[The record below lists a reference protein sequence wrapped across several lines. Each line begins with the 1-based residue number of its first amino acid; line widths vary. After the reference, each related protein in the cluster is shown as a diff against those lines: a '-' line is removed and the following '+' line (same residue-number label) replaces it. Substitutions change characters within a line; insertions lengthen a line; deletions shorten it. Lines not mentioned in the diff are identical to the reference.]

1 MRHVTRNID
10 LDSARDLLERVPR
23 ACISFACDHGPQA
36 QPIVLVWQDDRY
48 FVGFSENVEPR
59 PRPGQ
64 EVVLLVDE
72 GLDFFDLRALYVR
85 GRVQSTEPPSEAP
98 IGHAWYEVAPLKTVA
113 WDYGALREVSD
124 EN

>member
-1 MRHVTRNID
+1 MKRVTRNID

-23 ACISFACDHGPQA
+23 ACISFACGHGPQA
-36 QPIVLVWQDDRY
+36 QPIVLMWQDDRY
-48 FVGFSENVEPR
+48 FVGIPENVEPLS
-59 PRPGQ
+59 PGQ

-72 GLDFFDLRALYVR
+72 GIYFFDLRALYIR
-85 GRVQSTEPPSEAP
+85 GRAQPTEAP
-98 IGHAWYEVAPLKTVA
+98 KDAPVGHAWYEVVPLKTVA